1 MDKFDKL
8 LFYFVIEFDNVDIFN
23 LLINRGVDINLSIMY
38 GIILFMFVC
47 IILKLFNR
55 KEMVSIFLEK
65 GVLVDLMDVLDYKIV
80 F

>member
-38 GIILFMFVC
+38 GIIFFMFVC

-55 KEMVSIFLEK
+55 KEMVCIFLEK
-65 GVLVDLMDVLDYKIV
+65 GVLVDLKDVFDYKIV

>member
-8 LFYFVIEFDNVDIFN
+8 LFYFVIEFDNVEIFN

-38 GIILFMFVC
+38 GIIFFMFVC

>member
-38 GIILFMFVC
+38 GIIFFMFVC

-65 GVLVDLMDVLDYKIV
+65 GVLVDLKDVLDYKIV

>member
-38 GIILFMFVC
+38 GIIFFMFVC
-47 IILKLFNR
+47 IIWKLFNR
-55 KEMVSIFLEK
+55 EEMVCIFLEK
-65 GVLVDLMDVLDYKIV
+65 GVLVDLKDVFDYKIV

>member
-23 LLINRGVDINLSIMY
+23 FLINRGVDINLSIMY
-38 GIILFMFVC
+38 GIIFFMFVC

>member
-38 GIILFMFVC
+38 GIIFFMFVC
-47 IILKLFNR
+47 II
-55 KEMVSIFLEK
+55 
-65 GVLVDLMDVLDYKIV
+65 
-80 F
+80 

>member
-23 LLINRGVDINLSIMY
+23 LLINRGVDINMSIMY
-38 GIILFMFVC
+38 GIIFFMFVC

-55 KEMVSIFLEK
+55 EEMVCIFLEK
-65 GVLVDLMDVLDYKIV
+65 GVLVDLKDVFDYKIV

>member
-23 LLINRGVDINLSIMY
+23 LLINRGVDINMSIMY
-38 GIILFMFVC
+38 GIIFFMFVC

>member
-38 GIILFMFVC
+38 GIIFFMFVC

>member
-8 LFYFVIEFDNVDIFN
+8 LFYFVIEFDYVDIFN

-38 GIILFMFVC
+38 GIIFFMFVC

-65 GVLVDLMDVLDYKIV
+65 GVFVDLKDVLDYKIV

>member
-38 GIILFMFVC
+38 GIIFFMFVC
-47 IILKLFNR
+47 IIWKLFNR
-55 KEMVSIFLEK
+55 EEMVSIFLEK
-65 GVLVDLMDVLDYKIV
+65 GVLVDLKDVLDYKIV